1 MRHSL
6 AFGNR
11 KLPLP
16 QTRAGRIALGVALCL
31 GGVVGF
37 LPVLGFW
44 MLPLGL
50 MVLAQD
56 IAAVRR
62 FRRRAMVKWYR
73 WRRKRAQAAAS

>member
-1 MRHSL
+1 MPR
-6 AFGNR
+6 
-11 KLPLP
+11 
-16 QTRAGRIALGVALCL
+16 TRTGRIALGTGLCL

-37 LPVLGFW
+37 LPIVGFW

-62 FRRRAMVKWYR
+62 FRRRCIVNWTR
-73 WRRKRAQAAAS
+73 WRRKRAAGAAG